1 MTRVLELD
9 DLSGDAYRA
18 WSLADL
24 FDIFRRRAVWV
35 FYSVGLLLLLVSIY
49 CFIATRRYQATG
61 EVEVQK
67 ETLGGFGL
75 ESSVMGDAEGS
86 ASDALDYNVTLQ
98 TQANILQSETLALE
112 VIHDLNLETTKDFY
126 PQHSSGFHLPAW
138 VYFWK
143 KSVEPLS
150 VPLADAPNRRYI
162 VLKIFASHLKVT
174 PVTGTRLIDV
184 SYSDPDPV
192 RAARVVNH
200 LIQALTDYTF
210 QARFT
215 ATAQASSW
223 LTSQLEDLKQ
233 QTERLQAKAIR
244 LQRDTGMFGDDES
257 HNIVLSR
264 LESLNGALAAAE
276 SNRILKEAIDRTAQ
290 GGDPEMLSALSG
302 NASPGGVTP
311 MQNSLALIQTL
322 RAQEAQVK
330 AEMAQ
335 AETRYGLA
343 YPRVAELKAELS
355 GVQRSIAEEVK
366 RIGARA
372 HSDFEIA
379 QRTESAAR
387 VEMDKQKAI
396 ANQLNDKAIAY
407 ALAKQEADESR
418 NLYESLLNKL
428 KQAGVLEGLRSSN
441 LTVVNPGRVPS
452 SNHPKS
458 PNIPLYYAAALAAGL
473 FFGCTGAV
481 ARELTDHSIRSL
493 KEVETFIGTPLFSVI
508 PVSEPRQG
516 MKRFMRANSA
526 MADQASLAVAG
537 KRSVPQ
543 LDLQAVHAADS
554 PFAES
559 LRSLRTSLMLSRSS
573 KPPQV
578 ILITSSVAGEGKS
591 TLALNLAA
599 VLAQQNSKVLLVDAD
614 LRCPVLHKRV
624 GAPEKRGLSAM
635 LASET
640 LHPNPYRLKQLP
652 NLSLM
657 FGGPVP
663 PFPAEM
669 LGSRRMRD
677 VLHGWREDYDFIVLD
692 SPPVLPV
699 TDAVVLSQIADATLL
714 VTRHGMTTKQ
724 ALQRSHQALVRQLPE
739 QAVLGV
745 VLNAVC
751 DESADFYEYYGYRGS
766 SYGAAQA

>member
-1 MTRVLELD
+1 MTRVLD
-9 DLSGDAYRA
+9 ISDLQGGTPRE
-18 WSLADL
+18 WLLADL
-24 FDIFRRRAVWV
+24 FNIFRRRIAWIA
-35 FYSVGLLLLLVSIY
+35 YSVGILLLLVSIY
-49 CFIATRRYQATG
+49 CFFATKRYQATG

-75 ESSVMGDAEGS
+75 ESSVTGDMENS
-86 ASDALDYNVTLQ
+86 ASDALDYNITLQ

-112 VIHDLNLETTKDFY
+112 VIHDLNLEATKDFY
-126 PQHSSGFHLPAW
+126 PQHSSGLRLPDW
-138 VYFWK
+138 IHFWK
-143 KSVEPLS
+143 KPVEPLS
-150 VPLADAPNRRYI
+150 VPLVDAPNRRYV

-184 SYSDPDPV
+184 SYPDPDPT
-192 RAARVVNH
+192 RAAHVVNH
-200 LIQALTDYTF
+200 LIQALTDYSF
-210 QARFT
+210 QARFA

-223 LTSQLEDLKQ
+223 LTNQLEDLKK
-233 QTERLQAKAIR
+233 QTERLQAKAIN

-264 LESLNGALAAAE
+264 LESLNAALAAAE

-290 GGDPEMLSALSG
+290 SGDPETISALSG
-302 NASPGGVTP
+302 NSGTNGVNTV
-311 MQNSLALIQTL
+311 QNSLALIQTL
-322 RAQEAQVK
+322 RAQEAQIK
-330 AEMAQ
+330 ADVAQ
-335 AETRYGLA
+335 AETRYGSA
-343 YPRVAELKAELS
+343 YPKVAELQAQLG
-355 GVQRSIAEEVK
+355 GVQKSIAEEVK
-366 RIGARA
+366 RVGARA

-379 QRTESAAR
+379 QRAESSAR
-387 VEMDKQKAI
+387 AELDKQKAI

-407 ALAKQEADESR
+407 TLAKQEADESR

-458 PNIPLYYAAALAAGL
+458 PNVPLYYAAALAAGL
-473 FFGCTGAV
+473 FFGCTGAIV
-481 ARELTDHSIRSL
+481 RELTDHSIRSL
-493 KEVETFIGTPLFSVI
+493 REVEELIGTQLLSVI
-508 PVSEPRQG
+508 PMAESTQSAGGLLRARSTLV
-516 MKRFMRANSA
+516 KRNMLRTIA
-526 MADQASLAVAG
+526 
-537 KRSVPQ
+537 KIPVPQ
-543 LDLQAVHAADS
+543 LNLHAIHAADS

-559 LRSLRTSLMLSRSS
+559 MRSLRTSLMLSRSS

-578 ILITSSVAGEGKS
+578 ILVTSSVAGEGKS
-591 TLALNLAA
+591 TLALNLAT
-599 VLAQQNSKVLLVDAD
+599 VLAQQGSKALLVDAD
-614 LRCPVLHKRV
+614 LRCPILHKRV

-640 LHPNPYRLKQLP
+640 FHPNPYKLKQLP

-669 LGSRRMRD
+669 LGSRRMHD
-677 VLHGWREDYDFIVLD
+677 LLNGWRQDYDFILLD

-699 TDAVVLSQIADATLL
+699 TDAVVLSQMADATLL
-714 VTRHGMTTKQ
+714 VTRHGVTTRQAVQRSYQ
-724 ALQRSHQALVRQLPE
+724 ALRRQLPE
-739 QAVLGV
+739 NAVLGV

-751 DESADFYEYYGYRGS
+751 DESTDFYEYYGYRGS
-766 SYGAAQA
+766 SYGTAQA